1 MIVYLVT
8 HYNPDGSTGGT
19 HHPRIWCAT
28 KAEARAE
35 ARHLRDNY
43 GCREVDTE
51 RIDLDPTMTVTPKKA
66 LCKILN
72 QYDGHAWA

>member
-8 HYNPDGSTGGT
+8 HEDSHGYNGAQR
-19 HHPRIWCAT
+19 PRIWCAT

-35 ARHLRDNY
+35 ARHLRDS
-43 GCREVDTE
+43 GRREVNTE

-72 QYDGHAWA
+72 QYDGHAL

>member
-8 HYNPDGSTGGT
+8 HFETDGTWGST

-35 ARHLRDNY
+35 ARHLRDS
-43 GCREVDTE
+43 GCREVNTE

-72 QYDGHAWA
+72 QYDGHAGA

>member
-8 HYNPDGSTGGT
+8 HEDSHGYTGAQR
-19 HHPRIWCAT
+19 PRIWCAT

-35 ARHLRDNY
+35 ARHLRDS
-43 GCREVDTE
+43 GCREVNTE
-51 RIDLDPTMTVTPKKA
+51 RIDLDPPMTVTPKKA

-72 QYDGHAWA
+72 QYDGHAL